1 MELIYSSDPLL
12 AAITHKLEAGRV
24 TEEDPSTPGQ
34 DSSFFQA
41 VMFYYNKH

>member
-1 MELIYSSDPLL
+1 MELIYSSDLLL
-12 AAITHKLEAGRV
+12 AVITHKLEAVHV

-41 VMFYYNKH
+41 VMFYYNKR